1 MAPPPIEGVAMDQP
15 NILIFFET
23 VIFSILILAW
33 ASWEFFSVSRLQKKQ
48 KEEEAAKAAAENGD
62 QKS

>member
-1 MAPPPIEGVAMDQP
+1 MDQP

-23 VIFSILILAW
+23 VIFSVIVLAW

-48 KEEEAAKAAAENGD
+48 KEEDARAAETGETD

>member
-1 MAPPPIEGVAMDQP
+1 VDQP

-23 VIFSILILAW
+23 VIFSFIILAW

-48 KEEEAAKAAAENGD
+48 KEEEAAKAAAAPADSGD

>member
-1 MAPPPIEGVAMDQP
+1 MPVDQP

-48 KEEEAAKAAAENGD
+48 KEKEAAKAAGAPADGGD

>member
-1 MAPPPIEGVAMDQP
+1 MDQP

-23 VIFSILILAW
+23 VIFSILVLAW

-48 KEEEAAKAAAENGD
+48 KEEEARAAETADAD

>member
-1 MAPPPIEGVAMDQP
+1 MNQP
-15 NILIFFET
+15 DILIFFET

-33 ASWEFFSVSRLQKKQ
+33 ASWELFSVTRLQKKQ
-48 KEEEAAKAAAENGD
+48 KEEEAAKASKAAAEGGD

>member
-1 MAPPPIEGVAMDQP
+1 MGQP

-23 VIFSILILAW
+23 VIFSIIVLAW
-33 ASWEFFSVSRLQKKQ
+33 AGWEFFSVSRLQKKQ
-48 KEEEAAKAAAENGD
+48 KEDVAKAASAGEPGAD

>member
-1 MAPPPIEGVAMDQP
+1 MDQP
-15 NILIFFET
+15 TILIFFET
-23 VIFSILILAW
+23 VIFSALVLGW

-48 KEEEAAKAAAENGD
+48 QEEDAAKAAAAPADKGD

>member
-1 MAPPPIEGVAMDQP
+1 MNQP

-33 ASWEFFSVSRLQKKQ
+33 ASWELFSVTRLQKKQ
-48 KEEEAAKAAAENGD
+48 KDEEAANAEESKAEGGD

>member
-1 MAPPPIEGVAMDQP
+1 MEQP

-23 VIFSILILAW
+23 VIFSVLVLAW

-48 KEEEAAKAAAENGD
+48 KEEEAKAAEAAEPD

>member
-1 MAPPPIEGVAMDQP
+1 MDQP

-33 ASWEFFSVSRLQKKQ
+33 AAWEFFSVSRLQKKL
-48 KEEEAAKAAAENGD
+48 KEEEAAKAADAAHDDND

>member
-1 MAPPPIEGVAMDQP
+1 MDQP

-23 VIFSILILAW
+23 VVFSIIVLAW
-33 ASWEFFSVSRLQKKQ
+33 AGWEYFSVSRLQKKQ
-48 KEEEAAKAAAENGD
+48 KEDAAKAAGEGEPGAD

>member
-1 MAPPPIEGVAMDQP
+1 MDQP

-23 VIFSILILAW
+23 VIFSIFVLAW

-48 KEEEAAKAAAENGD
+48 QEEDAKAAAAEDAD